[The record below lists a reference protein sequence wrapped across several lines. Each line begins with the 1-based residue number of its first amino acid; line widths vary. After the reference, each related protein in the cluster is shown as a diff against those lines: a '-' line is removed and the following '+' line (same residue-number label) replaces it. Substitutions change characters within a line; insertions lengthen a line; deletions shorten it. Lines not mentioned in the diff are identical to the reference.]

1 MMEQVRLTFFRS
13 QPLNVQ
19 ERKSHETIVRRVS
32 KRWQRKE
39 DVMKV
44 IKAKLL
50 TDTITPDFLYD
61 TQPPYAKDKVATHID
76 ICWTTRGGRNY
87 NQVTG
92 ASD

>member
-1 MMEQVRLTFFRS
+1 
-13 QPLNVQ
+13 
-19 ERKSHETIVRRVS
+19 
-32 KRWQRKE
+32 
-39 DVMKV
+39 MKV

-87 NQVTG
+87 NQVTVPLTDVELVEVEHDCYYLPD
-92 ASD
+92 SDTAKRIAKEKAQ